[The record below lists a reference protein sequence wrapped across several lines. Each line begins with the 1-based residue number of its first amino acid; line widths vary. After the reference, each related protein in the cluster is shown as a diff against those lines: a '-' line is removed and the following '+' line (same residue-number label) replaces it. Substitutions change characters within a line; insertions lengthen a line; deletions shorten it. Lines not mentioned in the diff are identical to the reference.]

1 MMKHTFA
8 IGVGLATLFVVPAA
22 TSQKRA
28 DSLEQMLDQT
38 IAALEQLIGLE
49 QRLHDHDA
57 TAVAD
62 TVARTEPA
70 LATPSDH
77 PQGRDDLL
85 DALRRDVVRLQG
97 ALEGDQRAGTAAS
110 SNPAQPTTT
119 AIVATI
125 GLDDA
130 HRSALATKD
139 GDAAAIGAGDSKKS
153 EKKSFEEAGYAA
165 DALLLGQAYFRK
177 GEFAKALKTLSSCG
191 AEVDATYWKARCLEK
206 LGRTDEAI
214 AAYEQVV
221 AAPSG
226 GKCAERAKDDLEF
239 LKWTAAF
246 RESSKTSNNGEQ
258 R

>member
-62 TVARTEPA
+62 TIARTEPA
-70 LATPSDH
+70 LATPSDK
-77 PQGRDDLL
+77 PQTRDDLL

-97 ALEGDQRAGTAAS
+97 ALEGDQRASAS
-110 SNPAQPTTT
+110 TAQPTATKT
-119 AIVATI
+119 VATI

-130 HRSALATKD
+130 HRSALAKD
-139 GDAAAIGAGDSKKS
+139 GDTAAIGTRDVKQSD
-153 EKKSFEEAGYAA
+153 KKSFEEAGYAA
-165 DALLLGQAYFRK
+165 DALRLGQAYYRK
-177 GEFAKALKTLSSCG
+177 GEFAKALKILAGCG

-221 AAPSG
+221 AAPAG
-226 GKCAERAKDDLEF
+226 GKSAERAKDDLEF
-239 LKWTAAF
+239 LRWTAAF
-246 RESSKTSNNGEQ
+246 RESSKASNSEEQ